1 MKNITI
7 AGRTTRDA
15 ELRRLQDGTPVLSFS
30 VAVDDRVS
38 KDKGTLYFD
47 CSMFGNRAAALEQH
61 ITKGT
66 ALTVSGDL
74 GRREHDGKTYLQVR
88 VNDVTLQGGKPQSD
102 APARKREEPAGSY
115 GHAALDEEI
124 PFLMEWR

>member
-1 MKNITI
+1 MKTICI

-38 KDKGTLYFD
+38 KDKGTLFFD
-47 CSMFGNRAAALEQH
+47 CSMFGNRATGLEPH

-66 ALTVSGDL
+66 ALTVSGDF
-74 GRREHDGKTYLQVR
+74 GRREHDGKTYLQIR
-88 VNDVTLQGGKPQSD
+88 CNDVTLQGGKPQSD

-115 GHAALDEEI
+115 GQTEELDDLNEL
-124 PFLMEWR
+124 PF